1 MSFLRDFEILY
12 LVIFS
17 DEIESL
23 FFSSDETEKQFK
35 LTFVNF
41 SALWPP
47 LPCKLISS
55 NAHYAQYDCR
65 DECSSRTMWLP
76 REVSLDLIEMER
88 PYDIAVAFRICVN
101 ITIDV
106 MKAGQSK
113 QMRINWRINSPSGL
127 QSSCPSKLLCK
138 HRTCENLN
146 VSEICVAN
154 TIRQAT

>member
-1 MSFLRDFEILY
+1 M
-12 LVIFS
+12 IFS

-41 SALWPP
+41 FALCPP
-47 LPCKLISS
+47 LPCKFISS
-55 NAHYAQYDCR
+55 NAHYAQCDCR
-65 DECSSRTMWLP
+65 DECSLRTMWLS
-76 REVSLDLIEMER
+76 RVVSFDLIEMVR

-106 MKAGQSK
+106 MKARHSK
-113 QMRINWRINSPSGL
+113 QIRINSPSGL

-154 TIRQAT
+154 TIRQATYSTFPLGCWKFKRL